1 MALPITVAVVCV
13 LLIALAAYVL
23 TRPPVL
29 RVERNAVVGA
39 PAAVVFPI
47 INDLHQWHRWSP
59 YDKRDPD
66 MKRTFDGPPAG
77 PGAVYAWNGNKHVGE
92 GRMTIL
98 ESTPNERVHT
108 KLEFARPFACTNQ
121 VTFTLTPEAGGTRVS
136 WLMEG
141 RNTLMGKVM
150 SLFIN
155 MDGMVGRDFEQGLA
169 NLDAAARAEV
179 RQTGRDGRA
188 VLRREATI
196 PV

>member
-1 MALPITVAVVCV
+1 MALPITLAVVA
-13 LLIALAAYVL
+13 LLLLALAVYVA

-29 RVERNAVVGA
+29 RVERSAVVGA

-47 INDLHQWHRWSP
+47 INELHQWHRWSP

-77 PGAVYAWNGNKHVGE
+77 PGSVYAWNGNKHVGE

-98 ESTPNERVHT
+98 ESTPNERVHM
-108 KLEFARPFACTNQ
+108 KLEFVRPFACTNR
-121 VTFTLTPEAGGTRVS
+121 VTFTLAPSAGGTRVS

-141 RNTLMGKVM
+141 KNTLTGKVL

-155 MDGMVGRDFEQGLA
+155 MDKMVGTDFEQGLS
-169 NLDAAARAEV
+169 NLDAAARAV
-179 RQTGRDGRA
+179 AQQPGRDGHA
-188 VLRREATI
+188 GARREATI
-196 PV
+196 PA